1 MATKQILIV
10 EDDPM
15 IVEML
20 AVMLRK
26 LGYGVSGIATSADEA
41 IMQAIQGTPD
51 LVLMDIGLDGRANG
65 IAAATIIYQFFS
77 IPVVFC
83 TAHYGSEVINQ
94 AKQAQPFG
102 YITKPFNERDL
113 FSVIEIAINNYLST
127 RPSGTDARQFKEL
140 LHIDAGVIFLDTSG
154 RVLFM
159 NPYAEHIIAITYKQ
173 GFYHNIDKVINNFE
187 MASKSQKKYPSLWE
201 AIRESVVIGTGHDI
215 IITTRKGKR
224 KAVHLKV
231 MVRKN
236 NRNEIIGY
244 ILKLDENIGKSR
256 TLNRF

>member
-1 MATKQILIV
+1 MAAIQILIV

-20 AVMLRK
+20 VVMLRK

-41 IMQAIQGTPD
+41 IMQAIQSTPD
-51 LVLMDIGLDGRANG
+51 LVLMDIGLEGRANG

-83 TAHYGSEVINQ
+83 TAHSGGEIINL
-94 AKQAQPFG
+94 AKKAQPFG

-127 RPSGTDARQFKEL
+127 RPSGTDARKFKEL
-140 LHIDAGVIFLDTSG
+140 LYLDAGVIFLDTSG

-159 NPYAEHIIAITYKQ
+159 NPYAEHITAITHKQ
-173 GFYHNIDKVINNFE
+173 GFYHSVDKVINFE
-187 MASKSQKKYPSLWE
+187 MASKTQKKYESLWE

-236 NRNEIIGY
+236 NRNEIVGY
-244 ILKLDENIGKSR
+244 ILKLEENIGKSR
-256 TLNRF
+256 TLNRY

>member
-1 MATKQILIV
+1 MAAKQILIV

-65 IAAATIIYQFFS
+65 ITAATIIYQFFS

-83 TAHYGSEVINQ
+83 TAHYGSEVLNQ

-140 LHIDAGVIFLDTSG
+140 LHIDAGVMFLDTGG

-159 NPYAEHIIAITYKQ
+159 NPYAEHITAITHKQ
-173 GFYHNIDKVINNFE
+173 GFYHSVDKVINNFE
-187 MASKSQKKYPSLWE
+187 MATKSQKQYPTLWD
-201 AIRESVVIGTGHDI
+201 AVRESVVIGTGHDI
-215 IITTRKGKR
+215 IIVTRKGKR

-244 ILKLDENIGKSR
+244 IIKLDENIGKSR
-256 TLNRF
+256 TPNRY